1 MLDPKTQVKILQLHY
16 TEGLSRRKIATQ
28 LGVNRKSVS
37 KVIARRTVVLHGQPR
52 QRRETLL
59 QPHYERIDKL
69 LAVAPGRSAVNILHK
84 LRPAGYQGGI
94 TILRDYLRSIRAPP
108 PKEAFN
114 ELSFAPGE
122 AAQVDWGEFGDV
134 FGDGTKVHCF
144 VMVLCSSRMLY
155 LEFTLRETLG
165 ALLRCYERALRF
177 FGGRCSEYWHDN
189 MPTVVAERVG
199 KLSRFTVGFSAY
211 VGFHG
216 FNAVLCNVRAPHE
229 KGRVEDGVKF
239 VRNQFWPGRDFRDLA
254 DINAQAVLWRDQW
267 ANRREHGTTGKVPE
281 LMFAS
286 ERQVLLPL
294 RPEPYDT
301 DEVTSCEVSRFFRV
315 RFETNVYSVPWTLVG
330 KTVTVRADDT
340 TVRVFYGHKRVT
352 QHERSYLRHQKI
364 ENPAHRQGLS
374 EQKPGAQRTGQLAAV
389 EGYGQNT
396 RRYLELITAGT
407 RSLRAELRELACL
420 GTVYGPQAVERTI
433 GELLDKGVVG
443 TARLERALRLQQD
456 LPRAASPMPL
466 SDERLQFVPPAPQL
480 GDYDALLLDARRGD
494 DDSDA
499 PAADDS
505 KPGALDDKES
515 TP

>member
-1 MLDPKTQVKILQLHY
+1 MLDPKSQVKILQLHY
-16 TEGLSRRKIATQ
+16 SEGLSRQKIASQ
-28 LGVNRKSVS
+28 LGINRKTVS
-37 KVIARRTVVLHGQPR
+37 KVITRRTVRLHGQPR
-52 QRRETLL
+52 QPRQSQLQPYHARIDELL
-59 QPHYERIDKL
+59 QK
-69 LAVAPGRSAVNILHK
+69 APGRSAVNILQR
-84 LRPAGYQGGI
+84 LRPAGYLGGI
-94 TILRDYLRSIRAPP
+94 TILRDYLRTVRAPA
-108 PKEAFN
+108 PKEAFY
-114 ELSFAPGE
+114 ELDFAMGE

-144 VMVLCSSRMLY
+144 VMVLCWSRLLY

-199 KLSRFTVGFSAY
+199 NLSRFTVGFSAY

-254 DINAQAVLWRDQW
+254 DINTQAVQWRDLW
-267 ANRREHGTTGKVPE
+267 ANRREHASTGKVPE
-281 LMFAS
+281 LMFAK
-286 ERQVLLPL
+286 EREALLPL

-315 RFETNVYSVPWTLVG
+315 RFETNFYTVPWTLVG
-330 KTVTVRADDT
+330 KTVTVRADDR
-340 TVRVFYGHKRVT
+340 TVRVFYGPKRVT
-352 QHERSYLRHQKI
+352 QHERCYLKHQKI
-364 ENPAHRQGLS
+364 ENLAHRQGLD
-374 EQKPGAQRTGQLAAV
+374 EHKPGAQRTGQLAAV
-389 EGYGQNT
+389 ESYGQNT

-407 RSLRAELRELACL
+407 RSLRAELRELGCL

-433 GELLDKGVVG
+433 GELLAKGVVG
-443 TARLERALRLQQD
+443 AGRLERTLRLQQD
-456 LPRAASPMPL
+456 LPQAPPPMPL

-480 GDYDALLLDARRGD
+480 GDYDALLLDARHG
-494 DDSDA
+494 DSDE
-499 PAADDS
+499 AASTAGGETGTSNDE
-505 KPGALDDKES
+505 DKQ
-515 TP
+515 P